1 MEKKI
6 DAKTIVAAVQGDKAA
21 KERVLEHYM
30 PYIEEQSGG
39 DEDLKQELILAVL
52 EALPKFDLNDPEKS
66 LREVSE

>member
-1 MEKKI
+1 MDERL
-6 DAKTIVAAVQGDKAA
+6 DAKTIADAVNGDKEAV
-21 KERVLEHYM
+21 ERVLQHYM
-30 PYIEEQSGG
+30 PFIEEQSGG